1 MVKMSYLLKKWR
13 ANSLPRTYII
23 SQRVF
28 NVLQSYIP
36 DSLNSWS
43 IYLEVYHNHLH
54 TLLFHRAGV
63 FDIGGTALLFF
74 LSSLHSSFD
83 AGIIVRTA
91 AEESGLPEPYDG
103 RKTNEF
109 LADYPENRATLAHR
123 AKTELSYHNAVLEVM
138 NHALFNVVSV
148 RRKAESD
155 LSRRLSN

>member
-1 MVKMSYLLKKWR
+1 MPDRL
-13 ANSLPRTYII
+13 NSL
-23 SQRVF
+23 
-28 NVLQSYIP
+28 
-36 DSLNSWS
+36 S

-74 LSSLHSSFD
+74 LFSPHSSFV
-83 AGIIVRTA
+83 AGIMVRTA

-123 AKTELSYHNAVLEVM
+123 AKTELSAHNAVLEVM
-138 NHALFNVVSV
+138 NHALFNVVS
-148 RRKAESD
+148 D
-155 LSRRLSN
+155 SRTAGTGFSGQLSN